1 LLSAVDV
8 DMTGRP
14 TSLDRRLLDAV
25 RTPASL
31 AVIPV
36 ITGACGSGRTERLRR
51 LQQDL
56 GARASQYIDL
66 ERVSTTPERCLRAII
81 ERSPFVLG
89 DGARPASAPT
99 FWGARPAFDALLT
112 FLMNATHAD
121 GSPAVFLLDEVL
133 EVRTFESF
141 PGLRSALA
149 ELARAIAHSRNRFIV
164 STRFAARAKRWID
177 AAPDR
182 FELVPLTPLSPVDVR
197 DAIAEAAMSEADEF
211 APVVQALADG
221 RPAYTT
227 ILLETLAGMRGGDPI
242 SALAASMARGGEL
255 DSRCRF
261 SYELRLHRARGYGAL
276 KAILDV
282 LADEEPL
289 TLTQIAQRLGRTPGS
304 TKDYLSWL
312 QDVDML
318 ACTRKRYSYADPVLR
333 LWVRIHAHPEP
344 PDEEFVAREVQ
355 AYACERLQAGDAT
368 TSSALTVPP
377 LPPSGSHQAAQQ
389 PASAAASSSALTVPP
404 LPASGS
410 HAAPQA
416 AQQATSGSPQA
427 APAAQ
432 PEPSAAPAS
441 TSTSQPAQQP
451 ALAGAGA
458 IAAGAG
464 AGGGRL
470 QPSGIIEID

>member
-1 LLSAVDV
+1 
-8 DMTGRP
+8 MTGRP

-25 RTPASL
+25 RTPAAL

-36 ITGACGSGRTERLRR
+36 LTGACGSGRTERLRR
-51 LQQDL
+51 LQHDL
-56 GARASQYIDL
+56 GARACQYIDL

-81 ERSPFVLG
+81 ERSPFVLN
-89 DGARPASAPT
+89 DGTRAATT

-164 STRFAARAKRWID
+164 STRFASRARRWID

-182 FELVPLTPLSPVDVR
+182 FELVPLTPLAAIDVR
-197 DAIAEAAMSEADEF
+197 DALSDASMTEADEF
-211 APVVQALADG
+211 APMLHALADG
-221 RPAYTT
+221 RPAYTK
-227 ILLETLAGMRGGDPI
+227 ILLTTLASMSTSGGDPI
-242 SALAASMARGGEL
+242 SALAAAMARGGEL

-344 PDEEFVAREVQ
+344 PQEDFVAREVQ
-355 AYACERLQAGDAT
+355 AYACERLQAGETA
-368 TSSALTVPP
+368 SSAVTMPP
-377 LPPSGSHQAAQQ
+377 P
-389 PASAAASSSALTVPP
+389 PASTA
-404 LPASGS
+404 G
-410 HAAPQA
+410 Q
-416 AQQATSGSPQA
+416 QA
-427 APAAQ
+427 APHAAQ
-432 PEPSAAPAS
+432 AAAPPSQHTQAAAAAPA
-441 TSTSQPAQQP
+441 TTATQPAQPAAAPAPAAQP

-458 IAAGAG
+458 LAAGAG
-464 AGGGRL
+464 AGSRL

>member
-1 LLSAVDV
+1 
-8 DMTGRP
+8 MTGRP

-36 ITGACGSGRTERLRR
+36 LTGACGSGRTERLRR

-56 GARASQYIDL
+56 GPRASQYIDL

-89 DGARPASAPT
+89 DGARAATAPT

-182 FELVPLTPLSPVDVR
+182 FELVALTPFAPVDVR
-197 DAIAEAAMSEADEF
+197 DALADAAMVEADEF
-211 APVVQALADG
+211 APVMHALADG
-221 RPAYTT
+221 RPAYTK
-227 ILLETLAGMRGGDPI
+227 ILLATLAAMSSGGDPI
-242 SALAASMARGGEL
+242 SALAAAMARGGEL

-344 PDEEFVAREVQ
+344 PQEDFVAREVQ
-355 AYACERLQAGDAT
+355 AYACERLQAGE
-368 TSSALTVPP
+368 
-377 LPPSGSHQAAQQ
+377 
-389 PASAAASSSALTVPP
+389 AAASSALPVPP
-404 LPASGS
+404 PPPASTVQQAS
-410 HAAPQA
+410 PHAAQPAPPPSQHTQA
-416 AQQATSGSPQA
+416 AAA
-427 APAAQ
+427 APAATATQ
-432 PEPSAAPAS
+432 PAQPAAAPAA
-441 TSTSQPAQQP
+441 PAAQP

-458 IAAGAG
+458 LAAGAG
-464 AGGGRL
+464 AGGRL